1 MAEEDTSDLEEVF
14 ELEESSVKVTNF
26 VGVLLSEWSKACGPQ
41 ILRILIVLLC
51 GICG

>member
-14 ELEESSVKVTNF
+14 ELEESSVKVR

-41 ILRILIVLLC
+41 ILRIPFVLLC
-51 GICG
+51 GICD

>member
-14 ELEESSVKVTNF
+14 ELEESSEKVL

-41 ILRILIVLLC
+41 ILRIPFVLLC
-51 GICG
+51 GICD

>member
-14 ELEESSVKVTNF
+14 ELEESSVKVL

-51 GICG
+51 GICD

>member
-14 ELEESSVKVTNF
+14 ELEESSVKVT

-51 GICG
+51 GICD